1 MHYHGSVLD
10 WSIGLKLGLQ
20 HRTYIL
26 LADPHV
32 YLAASTLKMK
42 LDSY

>member
-1 MHYHGSVLD
+1 MHDHGLVLD
-10 WSIGLKLGLQ
+10 WSIGLNFGLK

-42 LDSY
+42 LNSY